1 MTVVEADSAARL
13 CRNIAPC
20 FSFSMTVSQTSEAP
34 VRPLAA
40 CGAPTCRPRPVLPM
54 VTAGHVHTKT
64 APDDDVALPVVSR
77 HGARS

>member
-1 MTVVEADSAARL
+1 MTVVGTDSARRL

-20 FSFSMTVSQTSEAP
+20 FSFSMTVSQTAEAA

-40 CGAPTCRPRPVLPM
+40 CGALTCLPCPGHPM

-64 APDDDVALPVVSR
+64 APDDDVARPVVAR